1 MSRGLASNSKYS
13 YTHLNGKGP
22 SEAIDVHDI
31 TVKKSRLRIFSSY
44 SGAAVFL
51 TATLY
56 LVVLKELCISSIW
69 SILVCFSLAKV
80 VHHKPVKKE
89 SVVIMPAFGVQLE
102 THYWSGRVIRRF
114 IPISK
119 ILKPVLNECVT
130 PVTCHWSLAL
140 ILRDEDE
147 LTLVFQKLQPP
158 VRMLVP
164 VWKALCAATECKGN
178 QHHLNLCARNSA
190 KK

>member
-1 MSRGLASNSKYS
+1 MSRGLASNSKHS

-80 VHHKPVKKE
+80 LHHKPVKKE

-102 THYWSGRVIRRF
+102 THY
-114 IPISK
+114 
-119 ILKPVLNECVT
+119 
-130 PVTCHWSLAL
+130 WSLAL

-164 VWKALCAATECKGN
+164 VWKKLCAATDCKGN